1 MILCL
6 NMEGFL
12 MYKSLQAGRA
22 LAAIFVVLFHLGGA
36 LAMEKYYGE
45 EWLSIPFYFGYIGV
59 EFFFV
64 LSGFIIVTAHRHE
77 MFQLSALKRYAI
89 KRALRIF
96 PIYWVIFLS
105 VYCAALL
112 IPSLSGTVPHDLLLI
127 LKSLSLIPL
136 DKNIVGGTGAPVL
149 IVAWSLQYE
158 LLFYALFGLLFL
170 SKKTALISVVVLL
183 SLIVFLGSEFQ
194 TNFIF
199 SSYVL
204 LFVMGGAIAFIPRND
219 SLNKRLLLTLPVGI
233 GIIVAT
239 LYVSSLGL
247 IVEDS
252 KVALLG
258 CAFTLI
264 LWGLVNLEANG
275 IVIGGGQSMQLIGSA
290 SYVLY
295 LLHYPMIS
303 ILSKLSVSIFGKD
316 IPLIGMWGVFIGIF
330 LICLISA
337 VIFHKVI
344 EVRVNNWLSSNLLKR

>member
-1 MILCL
+1 LK
-6 NMEGFL
+6 
-12 MYKSLQAGRA
+12 YKSLQAGRA
-22 LAAIFVVLFHLGGA
+22 LAAILVVLFHVGGNLA
-36 LAMEKYYGE
+36 LEKYYGE

-77 MFQLSALKRYAI
+77 IFQLSALKRYTI
-89 KRALRIF
+89 KRVLRIF
-96 PIYWVIFLS
+96 PIYWIIFLS
-105 VYCAALL
+105 VYGAALS
-112 IPSLSGTVPHDLLLI
+112 IPSLSGTVPHDLFLI
-127 LKSLSLIPL
+127 LKSLSLIPM

-170 SKKTALISVVVLL
+170 SKKISLMSALVLL

-204 LFVMGGAIAFIPRND
+204 LFVMGGAIAFVPRND
-219 SLNKRLLLTLPVGI
+219 SLNKRLLLALPVGI
-233 GIIVAT
+233 GIIVVT
-239 LYVSSLGL
+239 LYGSSLGL

-252 KVALLG
+252 KVALIG
-258 CAFTLI
+258 CAFALI
-264 LWGLVNLEANG
+264 IWGLVNLEASG
-275 IVIGGGQSMQLIGSA
+275 FVIGGGRFMQLIGSA

-295 LLHYPMIS
+295 LLHFPMIS

-316 IPLIGMWGVFIGIF
+316 IPLIGMWGIYIGIF

-337 VIFHKVI
+337 VIFHKAI
-344 EVRVNNWLSSNLLKR
+344 EVRINNWLSSKLLKR